1 MPGYCYFCDANQKL
15 VIVHHDVD
23 TRLGTWGEVCYLNQL
38 DPGETDPATPV
49 RKLITAP
56 AIIKSCGDSEL
67 RNLGFTKLVKRDE
80 GVYENVTAVEGEK
93 RYMRPD
99 DPSSVPHIHRKVRD

>member
-80 GVYENVTAVEGEK
+80 GVYENVTALDHES
-93 RYMRPD
+93 RYMVAGDSSTLPD
-99 DPSSVPHIHRKVRD
+99 IRKKVSD